1 MIGFYPFG
9 IYLYR
14 SDQQITIYT
23 CKIMVWCRIGA
34 SLRQTEKD
42 VKTMH
47 NEAIYKEMFGMDD
60 KNMEQLQHVLTFV
73 FAEFRTT
80 KDRLYIIRA
89 IKEQNVREAAIYT
102 LGLMEGTLRGRSKKN
117 VSEREE

>member
-1 MIGFYPFG
+1 
-9 IYLYR
+9 
-14 SDQQITIYT
+14 
-23 CKIMVWCRIGA
+23 
-34 SLRQTEKD
+34 
-42 VKTMH
+42 MH

-60 KNMEQLQHVLTFV
+60 KNMEQLQHVLTSV

-80 KDRLYIIRA
+80 KCRLYIIRA